1 MKKVM
6 KNIFVKLIFNIL
18 KNYMNFIT
26 FPILT
31 RKNDEK
37 ESKGV
42 EKLLA
47 NLRDKTEY
55 VIHIRNLNQSLNHGS
70 ILKKLHIIIKF
81 NRNAWLKPHIDMNT
95 DLRKKR
101 KKKDFERD
109 FFK

>member
-1 MKKVM
+1 MIGTSQFMKISLKTIMKKVM

-26 FPILT
+26 LSILI

-55 VIHIRNLNQSLNHGS
+55 VIHIRNLNQSLNHG
-70 ILKKLHIIIKF
+70 
-81 NRNAWLKPHIDMNT
+81 
-95 DLRKKR
+95 
-101 KKKDFERD
+101 
-109 FFK
+109 